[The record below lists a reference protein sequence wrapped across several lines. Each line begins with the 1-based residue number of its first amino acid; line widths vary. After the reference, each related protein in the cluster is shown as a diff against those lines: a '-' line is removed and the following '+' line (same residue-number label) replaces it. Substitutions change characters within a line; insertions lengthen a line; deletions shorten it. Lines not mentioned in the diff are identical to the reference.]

1 MAASQHVI
9 MQNIEYNNSYKLRKT
24 KRNITNVNDII
35 KRNMSTLIIMY
46 AINKKHITKIK
57 INRYK
62 LNYKIKL
69 CGFGYSII

>member
-1 MAASQHVI
+1 
-9 MQNIEYNNSYKLRKT
+9 
-24 KRNITNVNDII
+24 
-35 KRNMSTLIIMY
+35 MSTLIIMY
-46 AINKKHITKIK
+46 AINKKHITEIK